1 MRSCT
6 ILRVIGGY
14 DECGEGVAFK
24 RQALDEFSAQALP
37 AYFYERSEDDE
48 GKADACCWNHEQ
60 VAAWLEK
67 IGQANGQ
74 ERAFTAYR
82 DMVLRAQTETTDE

>member
-14 DECGEGVAFK
+14 AECGDGIIFK

-37 AYFYERSEDDE
+37 AYFYERSESDE
-48 GKADACCWNHEQ
+48 GKADACCWNYRQ
-60 VAAWLEK
+60 VASWLQK
-67 IGQANGQ
+67 IGAAIGQ
-74 ERAFTAYR
+74 ERAFTAYH
-82 DMVLRAQTETTDE
+82 D